1 MDIFKYIN
9 SNTAKFLCFNILNN
23 NFGVNN
29 EIKQKDNLKKISL
42 NKSNDSIQIS
52 TNNNT
57 LTVSKKRRIIKNFNK
72 LYKLE
77 NINSIRN
84 YIKNNFK
91 DEIFNNDNIY
101 KKLLKSIV
109 IKNVRIKHN
118 YLKKKNFIDRGS
130 SGKVFKVT
138 ENNKDYA
145 IKMFSKKDTT
155 LENIK
160 KEISFQAF
168 LSENNNFVKIYDF
181 YKNKDSFFIK
191 MDFFPNRDVFK
202 NITGDGN
209 LFKKMRK
216 GKIYY
221 QIINCVKKL
230 HKKNIAHRDI
240 KPENIFLDNAYNAF
254 LGDFGESVR
263 IEADKEYEI
272 NCNLLSMPDKYVLQ
286 YKDGVRETFM
296 DLKKNDIYALGL
308 TILSIETNKI
318 SPDFNRNDIDGF
330 ITKRNDFIEDNLEKL
345 SESYTDLYTIL
356 NDMLSKNIDTISTI
370 DDVINSEF
378 YNTLIT
384 Y

>member
-221 QIINCVKKL
+221 QIIN
-230 HKKNIAHRDI
+230 R
-240 KPENIFLDNAYNAF
+240 
-254 LGDFGESVR
+254 
-263 IEADKEYEI
+263 
-272 NCNLLSMPDKYVLQ
+272 
-286 YKDGVRETFM
+286 
-296 DLKKNDIYALGL
+296 
-308 TILSIETNKI
+308 
-318 SPDFNRNDIDGF
+318 
-330 ITKRNDFIEDNLEKL
+330 
-345 SESYTDLYTIL
+345 
-356 NDMLSKNIDTISTI
+356 
-370 DDVINSEF
+370 
-378 YNTLIT
+378 
-384 Y
+384 